1 MKNTDTQKVKVTMK
15 GNPIA
20 LMGTPVGVGQAAPDF
35 KVVDAAF
42 KPVKLSDFKGQVVL
56 ISAVPSLD
64 TGVCSLQ
71 TKRFNEEA
79 SHLPSNVVV
88 LTISEDLPFAQ
99 KRFCGAEGLKNVI
112 PLSTFRHPEFGDVYG
127 VRMADSDLKGLMS
140 RAIVVIDESGKVVYT
155 EQVAEIS
162 NEPDYGKAIKA
173 VG

>member
-1 MKNTDTQKVKVTMK
+1 MARVTIK
-15 GNPIA
+15 GSPFTTCGNLPAI
-20 LMGTPVGVGQAAPDF
+20 GSAAPEFTLTKTD
-35 KVVDAAF
+35 
-42 KPVKLSDFKGQVVL
+42 LSEVSLGFYKGKKAVL
-56 ISAVPSLD
+56 NIFPSLD
-64 TGVCSLQ
+64 TSTCAMSVR
-71 TKRFNEEA
+71 RFNAE
-79 SHLPSNVVV
+79 LDKLKNTVV
-88 LTISEDLPFAQ
+88 LCISADLPFAQ